1 MRRVDRERLLQLWND
16 VAVFDPINE
25 LLLEEKVWADD
36 DFVSDLALKAT
47 DDDEIVGFVVGVIRP
62 AGVAYIKLLAVDR
75 GWQRSGVGRSLVQM
89 LERFVR
95 IRGAKSMRLFESA
108 PNYLVPGIDRR
119 YEGAQAFASALG
131 YERIGE
137 TYNLSVDLGEPFET
151 KPVGAE
157 VRRATAGDHDGL
169 ISMLEAHWP
178 AWVPELEAA
187 LANEPASVYL
197 AERGSGVVGFAAYD
211 ANNPGTG
218 WFGPMGVVES
228 ERGSGL
234 GCTLLRNCLNDI
246 RGQGLDAATIPW
258 VGPVQFYERCVGA
271 VVSRTF
277 DRFEKSFAS
286 SAG

>member
-1 MRRVDRERLLQLWND
+1 
-16 VAVFDPINE
+16 
-25 LLLEEKVWADD
+25 
-36 DFVSDLALKAT
+36 
-47 DDDEIVGFVVGVIRP
+47 
-62 AGVAYIKLLAVDR
+62 
-75 GWQRSGVGRSLVQM
+75 
-89 LERFVR
+89 
-95 IRGAKSMRLFESA
+95 
-108 PNYLVPGIDRR
+108 
-119 YEGAQAFASALG
+119 
-131 YERIGE
+131 
-137 TYNLSVDLGEPFET
+137 
-151 KPVGAE
+151 
-157 VRRATAGDHDGL
+157 
-169 ISMLEAHWP
+169 MLEAHWP

-234 GCTLLRNCLNDI
+234 GCTLLKNCLDDI